1 MGLKK
6 KKKKGSQRAPE
17 CELGQET
24 GDKNKTNL
32 VVD

>member
-1 MGLKK
+1 MGL